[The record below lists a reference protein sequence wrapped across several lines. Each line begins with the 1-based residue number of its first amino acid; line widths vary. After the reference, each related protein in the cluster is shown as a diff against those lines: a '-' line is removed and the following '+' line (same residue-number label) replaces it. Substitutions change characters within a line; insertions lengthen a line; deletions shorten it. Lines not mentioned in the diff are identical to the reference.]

1 MGQTAVMAY
10 LGYTRIS
17 TAGQDDQLQR
27 DALTS
32 SGVQARD
39 IYSDVT
45 SGSKEAKSRPG
56 MQKLM
61 SYAQNGDT
69 IVVWRIDRLGRSLLD
84 VLNTVNG
91 LRDNGIMVRS
101 IADGIDPDTTT
112 GRLMLNMLSTLAEY
126 ERELIVE
133 RVNAGIAAARG
144 AGAVFG
150 RPPNNPVVTAEKLKI
165 AANARA
171 EGKTAQQAAELVGWS
186 RATLYREMQA
196 TGQTRSEPKAV

>member
-1 MGQTAVMAY
+1 MGQTTFMAH

-32 SGVQARD
+32 AGVQARD
-39 IYSDVT
+39 IYSDVS

-61 SYAQNGDT
+61 SYAQDGDT

-91 LRDNGIMVRS
+91 LRDKGIMVRS
-101 IADGIDPDTTT
+101 IADGIDPETAS

-144 AGAVFG
+144 AGAALG

-186 RATLYREMQA
+186 RATLYRTMKA
-196 TGQTRSEPKAV
+196 TSQPLSETKEV